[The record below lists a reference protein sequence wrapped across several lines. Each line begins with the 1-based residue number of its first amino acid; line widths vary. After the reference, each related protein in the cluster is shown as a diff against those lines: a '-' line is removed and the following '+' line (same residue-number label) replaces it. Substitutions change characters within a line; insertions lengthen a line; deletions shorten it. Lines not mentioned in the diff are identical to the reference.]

1 MKLFLGSKFI
11 LLVDGRYAGTV
22 EVQRFEKFPKTALI
36 GNFSIFLVK
45 YGEKYIFKFFLTTF
59 LMKFFSKKYQ
69 DPWENLLVDRN
80 GTLAKN
86 SD

>member
-11 LLVDGRYAGTV
+11 LLVDGRYAATL

-36 GNFSIFLVK
+36 GIFFINF
-45 YGEKYIFKFFLTTF
+45 YEKYIFKFFLKKI
-59 LMKFFSKKYQ
+59 LMKCFSKKYQ

-80 GTLAKN
+80 GRLAKI

>member
-36 GNFSIFLVK
+36 GNFSIF
-45 YGEKYIFKFFLTTF
+45 
-59 LMKFFSKKYQ
+59 FSKIWRKIYFQ
-69 DPWENLLVDRN
+69 ILPHNIFDEIFFRKISRPLGKPARRSKWYACENF
-80 GTLAKN
+80 
-86 SD
+86 

>member
-11 LLVDGRYAGTV
+11 LLVDGRYAATL

-36 GNFSIFLVK
+36 GNFLINF
-45 YGEKYIFKFFLTTF
+45 YEKYIFKFFLKKF
-59 LMKFFSKKYQ
+59 LMKCFSKKYQ
-69 DPWENLLVDRN
+69 DPWENLLIDRN
-80 GTLAKN
+80 GTLAKI